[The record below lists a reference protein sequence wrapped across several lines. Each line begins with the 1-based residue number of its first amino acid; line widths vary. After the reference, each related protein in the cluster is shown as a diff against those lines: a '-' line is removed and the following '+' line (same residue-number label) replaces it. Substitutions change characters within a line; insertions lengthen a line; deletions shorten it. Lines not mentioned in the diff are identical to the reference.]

1 MKPSAETLLADGEPR
16 AALQALQSE
25 VRERPAEAKLR
36 VFLFQL
42 LCVLGDWV
50 RAGKQLEVCG
60 ELDPKSLAMVA
71 VYREAIA
78 AESVRASVMAGT
90 SRPVVHGPTEDWI
103 ASLVDALASDN
114 GGDHAGAARL
124 RTQAFD
130 AAPAT
135 RGTLNGEAFE
145 WIADADTR
153 LGPML
158 EVVVAGS
165 YRWLPFSV
173 LSKVVV
179 EAPVDLRDLVWAPAH
194 LTFATGDEQPA
205 LIPVR
210 YALTEAEDH
219 GALLLARKTDW
230 IESGPDQY
238 RGLGQRLF
246 VTDVA
251 EVGLLEMRELLISPA
266 VAD

>member
-1 MKPSAETLLADGEPR
+1 MKQSAETLLAAGEPR
-16 AALQALQSE
+16 AALQALQAE
-25 VRERPAEAKLR
+25 VRERLADPKLR

-42 LCVLGDWV
+42 LCVLGDWA
-50 RAGKQLEVCG
+50 RAVKQLEVCG
-60 ELDPKSLAMVA
+60 ELDPNSLAMVA
-71 VYREAIA
+71 MYRGAVA
-78 AESVRASVMAGT
+78 AESLRASVMAGT
-90 SRPVVHGPTEDWI
+90 SRPAVHGPTDDWV
-103 ASLVDALASDN
+103 ASLVDALAAEG

-124 RTQAFD
+124 REQAFD

-153 LGPML
+153 IGPVL
-158 EVVVAGS
+158 EAVVEGS
-165 YRWLPFSV
+165 YRWLPFTV

-194 LTFATGDEQPA
+194 LTFATGDEQAA

-210 YALTEAEDH
+210 YVGTRIEDD
-219 GALLLARKTDW
+219 GALLLARKTEW
-230 IESGPDQY
+230 IEAGPEQY

-246 VTDVA
+246 VTDRA
-251 EVGLLEMRELLISPA
+251 EVGLLEMRELVVLPA

>member
-1 MKPSAETLLADGEPR
+1 MKQSAETLLAAGEPR

-25 VRERPAEAKLR
+25 VRERPADAKLR

-42 LCVLGDWV
+42 LCVLGDWA
-50 RAGKQLEVCG
+50 RAGRQLEVCG
-60 ELDPKSLAMVA
+60 ELDPNSLAMVA
-71 VYREAIA
+71 VYRGAIA
-78 AESVRASVMAGT
+78 AESSRASVMAGT
-90 SRPVVHGPTEDWI
+90 SRPAVHGPTDDWV
-103 ASLVDALASDN
+103 ASLLDALAAD
-114 GGDHAGAARL
+114 GDGDHAGAARL

-153 LGPML
+153 IGPML
-158 EVVVAGS
+158 EVVVAGR
-165 YRWLPFSV
+165 YRWLPFSA

-194 LTFATGDEQPA
+194 ITFATGDEQVA

-210 YALTEAEDH
+210 YAQTDAEDD

-230 IESGPDQY
+230 LEAGPEQY

-251 EVGLLEMRELLISPA
+251 EVGLLEMRELVILPA